1 LTLKAPPAAV
11 WDVLTDFSAY
21 KEWNPSITLADG
33 RLEVGHRMALRI
45 APQGRIAYIVRPRV
59 SRVVPER
66 ELRWRRRM
74 PLLTTEQLFELEPVP
89 GGTRLV
95 HGQEAWGPLV
105 PAGESGRRQRMRER
119 ALRDYAP
126 FEAALR
132 DRVGAS
138 MRP

>member
-1 LTLKAPPAAV
+1 VV

-21 KEWNPSITLADG
+21 KEWNPLITLADG
-33 RLEVGHRMALRI
+33 RIEVGHRLALRI
-45 APQGRIAYIVRPRV
+45 APQGRIAYIVRPRL
-59 SRVVPER
+59 SKVVPER

-89 GGTRLV
+89 GGTKLV
-95 HGQEAWGPLV
+95 LGQEAWGTLV
-105 PAGESGRRQRMRER
+105 PGEGSGRLGRMRER